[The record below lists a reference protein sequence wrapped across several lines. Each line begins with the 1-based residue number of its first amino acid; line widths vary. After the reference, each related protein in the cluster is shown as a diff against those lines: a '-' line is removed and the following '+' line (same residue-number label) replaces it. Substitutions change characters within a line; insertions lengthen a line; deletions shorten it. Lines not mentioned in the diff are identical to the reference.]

1 MASQLDGGD
10 PFVVD
15 LSDVDPVRGEAAGHV
30 VAVPVPR
37 GHREAY
43 DSVLTST
50 LDVESWALGVFF
62 SDHPRHDVRVRG
74 VRYGLLRRMGLRAD
88 GMSQRTHDNSNVIV

>member
-1 MASQLDGGD
+1 MASQRDEGD

-15 LSDVDPVRGEAAGHV
+15 LADVDPVRGEAAGHV

-43 DSVLTST
+43 DSVLTSM
-50 LDVESWALGVFF
+50 LGVESRALDVFF
-62 SDHPRHDVRVRG
+62 SDHPGRDVRVRG
-74 VRYGLLRRMGLRAD
+74 VRHGLRLDA
-88 GMSQRTHDNSNVIV
+88 GRSVRSARAH